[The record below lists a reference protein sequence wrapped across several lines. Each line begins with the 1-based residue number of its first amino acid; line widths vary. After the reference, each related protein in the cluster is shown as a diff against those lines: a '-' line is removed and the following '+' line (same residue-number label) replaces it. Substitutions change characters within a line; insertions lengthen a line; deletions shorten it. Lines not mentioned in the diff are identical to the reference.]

1 MGRKLYQGNDV
12 VIVNAVPQELTVT
25 PVEEEMLSN
34 LYILNCEKPN
44 QYFELKKQIKNNQY
58 WENVASSL
66 EGKDLIEYPEGR
78 KGYSIIGRITQK
90 GIDYV
95 KMNLL

>member
-44 QYFELKKQIKNNQY
+44 QYFELKKQIKNN
-58 WENVASSL
+58 
-66 EGKDLIEYPEGR
+66 
-78 KGYSIIGRITQK
+78 
-90 GIDYV
+90 
-95 KMNLL
+95 